1 MENKLQDQWQFIK
14 KNPFFEIM
22 QSQDIWVRNQ
32 IRVNPCKQHQKPEGW
47 VFENFLHLCL
57 MTTSNILLK
66 KELFNE
72 FGYYDETLTCCEDY
86 DLALK
91 MARYKPIG
99 LDQKEGFVRYQGHQ
113 DQLSKKYEAMDQF
126 RVQSLAAL
134 LEKEKQESYRELIR
148 SVLEKKLAILMNGA
162 KKRNLIEKVN
172 FYQEILSR
180 I

>member
-1 MENKLQDQWQFIK
+1 
-14 KNPFFEIM
+14 
-22 QSQDIWVRNQ
+22 
-32 IRVNPCKQHQKPEGW
+32 
-47 VFENFLHLCL
+47 
-57 MTTSNILLK
+57 
-66 KELFNE
+66 
-72 FGYYDETLTCCEDY
+72 
-86 DLALK
+86 